1 MLSVDWL
8 LCWRL
13 LGPKLIL
20 ELLHVHARM
29 MPSDNFGIGF
39 ILLGEFSL
47 VFCKG
52 ELKEAYIQGF
62 VKGKVF
68 CFRYPHFY
76 FWHGESTSTASHQTS
91 PAS

>member
-1 MLSVDWL
+1 MSRCLKSSDVKR
-8 LCWRL
+8 RL
-13 LGPKLIL
+13 TIVLTALGTKIIH

-29 MPSDNFGIGF
+29 MPRDNFRIGF
-39 ILLGEFSL
+39 ILPGEFSL
-47 VFCKG
+47 VFCKFG

-76 FWHGESTSTASHQTS
+76 F
-91 PAS
+91 